1 MTRARAVARRLA
13 SVGIVL
19 LILGSSPA
27 VAGWQEDYKE
37 ARTALN
43 EGKHNKA
50 ETLFRSAI
58 AQKGSE
64 KATAIK
70 ASGMFFE
77 PYLPHFYL
85 GMTLFQKKDHAEAVK
100 EFDLSE
106 SQGVVTKDAGLM
118 AQLTQM
124 RSTAKSLAQA
134 AAPPSTLPPSPPP
147 STITEAQRSPA
158 EAPSQTGA
166 TPQGG
171 AAAKPETGTPAE
183 PPPTSKGGGAKPAQ
197 SPSQGG
203 RVTAEPLPSAP
214 KPPVATGP
222 DPALAR
228 AIDAAAS
235 EIAAAQKLAAEAGDL
250 LQPTEKQQLESAAS
264 AIIKAG
270 TPAEAQSGHEKLR
283 GLRADLGRRADQ
295 RRQEKEA
302 KAALD
307 VARKETAGVL
317 REAEALLDD
326 SRAGLNPSERGRL
339 SQEIASLRGAQS
351 ADETRKAARTV
362 GGDVAGLR
370 KALQERAAQAAQ
382 PPKPPSPSTPDPA
395 IAAARRDYAA
405 GVEAYFGGDFDRAIP
420 ALVKAGDAIQNDPGI
435 HALLGSA
442 LYKRY
447 LLTRPEDP
455 SLKARAEEA
464 FRTALGIRPGLTL
477 DAKYY
482 PPKVI
487 ALFKQ
492 VAAGAA
498 GPSGQ

>member
-1 MTRARAVARRLA
+1 MTRTRAGASGLA
-13 SVGIVL
+13 SLGIVL
-19 LILGSSPA
+19 LILASSPA
-27 VAGWQEDYKE
+27 LAGWQEDYKD

-50 ETLFRSAI
+50 ENLFRSAI
-58 AQKGSE
+58 AQKGAE
-64 KATAIK
+64 KANAIK

-85 GMTLFQKKDHAEAVK
+85 GMTLFQQKSYAEAAR

-106 SQGVVTKDAGLM
+106 SQGVVVKDAALM
-118 AQLTQM
+118 AQLSQM

-134 AAPPSTLPPSPPP
+134 AAPPSPPPPAPPP
-147 STITEAQRSPA
+147 STISEAPPPPA
-158 EAPSQTGA
+158 EGAGQTG
-166 TPQGG
+166 TPTQGG
-171 AAAKPETGTPAE
+171 AAAKPETGKQTE
-183 PPPTSKGGGAKPAQ
+183 PPSAIKGGGSKPGQ
-197 SPSQGG
+197 PPSQGG

-214 KPPVATGP
+214 KPPAPTGP
-222 DPALAR
+222 DPALTR

-235 EIAAAQKLAAEAGDL
+235 DIAAAQKLAAESGDL
-250 LQPTEKQQLESAAS
+250 LAPAEKDQLASAAS
-264 AIIKAG
+264 AILKAG
-270 TPAEAQSGHEKLR
+270 TPAEAQFSHEKLR
-283 GLRADLGRRADQ
+283 ALRADLGRRADQ
-295 RRQEKEA
+295 RRQEREA
-302 KAALD
+302 NAALE

-317 REAEALLDD
+317 RDAEALMAD
-326 SRAGLNPSERGRL
+326 SRAGLKPSERGRL
-339 SQEIASLRGAQS
+339 TQEIASLREARS
-351 ADETRKAARTV
+351 ADDARKAARTV
-362 GGDVAGLR
+362 GADVSGMR
-370 KALQERAAQAAQ
+370 KVLQERAAQAAQ
-382 PPKPPSPSTPDPA
+382 PPKPSGPDPA

-420 ALVKAGDAIQNDPGI
+420 ALVKAGDAIQDDPGI

-492 VAAGAA
+492 VAAGSR